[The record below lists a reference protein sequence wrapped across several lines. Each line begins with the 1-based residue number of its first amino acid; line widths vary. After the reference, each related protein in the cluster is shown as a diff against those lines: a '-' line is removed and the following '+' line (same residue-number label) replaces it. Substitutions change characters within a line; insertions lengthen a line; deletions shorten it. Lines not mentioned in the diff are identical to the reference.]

1 MPLAG
6 KKDRQD
12 ESNLPS
18 NDDPSSGFIR
28 FKVENVSDL
37 PPKGVYSPVVK
48 VHRLP
53 WKLLVKKE
61 ADTSFLEVYLHNWE
75 SESDMWSVDAS
86 IEFSLI
92 NVSGGENIIKG
103 FSKDNKIIVEA
114 RFTLSN
120 IVGIRTISPIDYSD
134 PNVPSHD
141 ITFLIDGEKIHAN
154 KGILAVHSPVFS
166 AMFYGE
172 FAEKNNKEV
181 ELKDVDRKAFID
193 MLNLIYPSYE
203 KISVSNC
210 ESILKLADQFQ
221 IDVIIDQ
228 VEKFLIYST
237 EFIAVKKLHLSDQY
251 RLVQLQDHCLGD
263 IESVDDVLDL
273 KETDGFKELADNVK
287 ALLLEKTYKQT
298 FNHEYASWGYL
309 EFYKWEDLLNEEKGF
324 IKDNKIIIEVRF
336 TLSNFIGI
344 RTVSPI
350 DYSDPNVSSHDITF
364 LIDGKKIHANKGI
377 LCVHS
382 PVFSA
387 MFYGE
392 FTEKNK
398 KEIEL
403 KDVDSK
409 AFIGMLNLLYPSY
422 EKISDSN
429 CESILKIADR
439 FQIDVII
446 DQAEKFLIDSI
457 DFNAVKKLLLS
468 DQYRLANLQDHC
480 LGNVK
485 SVKDV
490 SDLKKTD
497 GYKELSD
504 KVKALLLEKVL
515 NSSQAT

>member
-1 MPLAG
+1 M
-6 KKDRQD
+6 
-12 ESNLPS
+12 S
-18 NDDPSSGFIR
+18 
-28 FKVENVSDL
+28 
-37 PPKGVYSPVVK
+37 
-48 VHRLP
+48 
-53 WKLLVKKE
+53 
-61 ADTSFLEVYLHNWE
+61 
-75 SESDMWSVDAS
+75 
-86 IEFSLI
+86 
-92 NVSGGENIIKG
+92 
-103 FSKDNKIIVEA
+103 
-114 RFTLSN
+114 
-120 IVGIRTISPIDYSD
+120 
-134 PNVPSHD
+134 
-141 ITFLIDGEKIHAN
+141 
-154 KGILAVHSPVFS
+154 
-166 AMFYGE
+166 
-172 FAEKNNKEV
+172 
-181 ELKDVDRKAFID
+181 
-193 MLNLIYPSYE
+193 
-203 KISVSNC
+203 
-210 ESILKLADQFQ
+210 
-221 IDVIIDQ
+221 
-228 VEKFLIYST
+228 
-237 EFIAVKKLHLSDQY
+237 
-251 RLVQLQDHCLGD
+251 
-263 IESVDDVLDL
+263 
-273 KETDGFKELADNVK
+273 KETDESTIPQSLF
-287 ALLLEKTYKQT
+287 TYKQT

-504 KVKALLLEKVL
+504 KVKALLLEKEKNLGYAGKKEKEISVVPSLKNTAMVYPDRLIAMWRKQGQQFTSRRMRSFVRHICIVATCINDLSDEDLPYELEQLTWRRIDAHEYAIDRHSDEMIEYYYELGLRVEKIAMARVAYL
-515 NSSQAT
+515 NGEQPTFTHALEIPYDEEDAHPVCNAAKEHLVEESIKKVENTLTCPDCQKSGLDLRGFFIHIRDDHNTTARINGI